1 MPTLYLDAPTGKT
14 QQGTSTF
21 YRTFDTIVASKVG
34 PDYAIYSGIASQ
46 LSSGIKV
53 VVCDKDAQPPRRAE
67 GTMAGNLVLC
77 GVAGNGVRRY
87 NVSIPDL
94 IEVGYV
100 APPVQF
106 NPCGVAFVP

>member
-53 VVCDKDAQPPRRAE
+53 VV
-67 GTMAGNLVLC
+67 
-77 GVAGNGVRRY
+77 
-87 NVSIPDL
+87 
-94 IEVGYV
+94 
-100 APPVQF
+100 
-106 NPCGVAFVP
+106 

>member
-21 YRTFDTIVASKVG
+21 YRTFDTVLTTKVG
-34 PDYAIYSGIASQ
+34 SDYAIYSGIASQ
-46 LSSGIKV
+46 LSSGITV

-67 GTMAGNLVLC
+67 GTMAGNLVLR
-77 GVAGNGVRRY
+77 GTAANGVRRY
-87 NVSIPDL
+87 DVSIPDL

-100 APPVQF
+100 APPVVF
-106 NPCGVAFVP
+106 NHCGVAFVP